1 MIENLTLQMYICK
14 LLIGLA
20 GVTVT
25 IIASGRYTSSIH
37 QTRHNLKYN
46 DLSAQYFHN
55 IFI

>member
-55 IFI
+55 LFI